1 MRARGFTLVEMAV
14 VVAIAAVLAAAAIP
28 IMRAARRNASVQ
40 SAAFEL
46 RIRLEGLRARAM
58 RDQGELVAVVVDV
71 PDNDPEPCATGTGA
85 ACGRYYLLR
94 PQPGFVLN
102 AFDPD
107 LPPIANAELLEVEEL
122 GKGLKFYRPDV
133 ERRPAPRPFEAISAF
148 DPELVG
154 VCGRR
159 SCVGIRFRGDGEVSP
174 EYPTGVAGA
183 AKLGVSFVLG
193 SDVDAETPGSDQ
205 RGLVVTFPAGLVRA
219 YSLSR

>member
-1 MRARGFTLVEMAV
+1 MEMMV

-46 RIRLEGLRARAM
+46 RIRLDGLRARAM
-58 RDQGELVAVVVDV
+58 RDQGELLAVVVDV
-71 PDNDPEPCATGTGA
+71 PDNDPEPCATGSGA
-85 ACGRYYLLR
+85 SCGAFYLLR

-107 LPPIANAELLEVEEL
+107 LPIANAQVLEREQL
-122 GKGLKFYRPDV
+122 GKGLKFYRPDD
-133 ERRPAPRPFEAISAF
+133 ERRPAPRPFDAISAF

-154 VCGRR
+154 LCGRR
-159 SCVGIRFRGDGEVSP
+159 KCVGIRYRGDGEVSAEP
-174 EYPTGVAGA
+174 PTGVAGA
-183 AKLGVSFVLG
+183 AKLGVSLVLG
-193 SDVDAETPGSDQ
+193 SDVDAETRGSDQ

-219 YSLSR
+219 YSLAARSP